1 MRNLAWLGTAF
12 TFVFCLAGAP
22 AQGQGNDVA
31 FDFKM
36 SGTNMTNGTEKTGE
50 STGHAIMSKGRM
62 RLEMSG
68 NSPMG
73 NIPGLAQ
80 GEPITL
86 ILPDTGRT
94 FIIIQP
100 SKKQYMTINPSAMME
115 GMQKMMEA
123 MGATMTFEITGDDPT
138 VENLGKGPDILGHH
152 TLHWRTTST
161 TKVKV
166 GAMGQTQQTDATTV
180 VDQYI
185 APDVMNLDDPFRGLQ
200 RNPMAD
206 MFGGGAK
213 DYLEKMQAARKKL
226 PAGSPLRTEQK
237 VHINAAGR
245 ESNASSVSE
254 VTKISSVHATDEMFK
269 VPADYTMVKLPMM
282 PGGRDST
289 MRH

>member
-1 MRNLAWLGTAF
+1 MLNLTRLGTASALA
-12 TFVFCLAGAP
+12 FCLAGLP
-22 AQGQGNDVA
+22 AEGQGNDVA

-36 SGTNMTNGTEKTGE
+36 SGTNMTGTTEKKGE

-94 FIIIQP
+94 FIILQP
-100 SKKQYMTINPSAMME
+100 TKHQYMTINPSAMME
-115 GMQKMMEA
+115 GMQKMMES
-123 MGATMTFEITGDDPT
+123 MGATMTFEITGDDPK
-138 VENLGKGPDILGHH
+138 VENLGSGPDILGHH
-152 TLHWRTTST
+152 TSHWRTTSI

-166 GAMGQTQQTDATTV
+166 GAMGQTQQTEATTV

-185 APDVMNLDDPFRGLQ
+185 APDVKNLDDPFRGLQ

-206 MFGGGAK
+206 MFGSGAK
-213 DYLEKMQAARKKL
+213 EYLEKMQAARKKL
-226 PAGSPLRTEQK
+226 PSGSPLRTEQSVK
-237 VHINAAGR
+237 IISAGR
-245 ESNASSVSE
+245 ESSGTSVSE
-254 VTKISSVHATDEMFK
+254 VTKISNVRATDDMFK
-269 VPADYTMVKLPMM
+269 VPPDYTMVKMPM
-282 PGGRDST
+282 PGGPPPG
-289 MRH
+289 

>member
-1 MRNLAWLGTAF
+1 MRNLTRLGTASAL
-12 TFVFCLAGAP
+12 VFCLAAP
-22 AQGQGNDVA
+22 AQGQGDDVA

-36 SGTNMTNGTEKTGE
+36 SSTNMTGGKEKKGE

-80 GEPITL
+80 GEAITL

-94 FIIIQP
+94 FIILQP
-100 SKKQYMTINPSAMME
+100 TKHQYMTINPSAMME

-123 MGATMTFEITGDDPT
+123 MGATMTFEITGDDPK
-138 VENLGKGPDILGHH
+138 VENLGAGPDILGHH
-152 TLHWRTTST
+152 TAHWRTTSI

-166 GAMGQTQQTDATTV
+166 GAMGQTQETEATTV

-185 APDVMNLDDPFRGLQ
+185 AHDVNNLDDPFRGLQ

-206 MFGGGAK
+206 MFGSGAK
-213 DYLEKMQAARKKL
+213 AYLEKMQAARKKL
-226 PAGSPLRTEQK
+226 PTGSPLRTEQK
-237 VHINAAGR
+237 VKILTAGR

-254 VTKISSVHATDEMFK
+254 VTRISSVKANDDMFK
-269 VPADYTMVKLPMM
+269 VPSGYTLVKLPMM

-289 MRH
+289 MHR

>member
-1 MRNLAWLGTAF
+1 MRNLIRLGTASAF
-12 TFVFCLAGAP
+12 ALCLAGAP
-22 AQGQGNDVA
+22 ARGQGDDVA

-36 SGTNMTNGTEKTGE
+36 SGTNMSNGTEKKGE

-73 NIPGLAQ
+73 NIPGLSQ
-80 GEPITL
+80 GEATIL

-94 FIIIQP
+94 FLILQP
-100 SKKQYMTINPSAMME
+100 SKHQYMSINPSAMIE
-115 GMQKMMEA
+115 GLQKMMEG
-123 MGATMTFEITGDDPT
+123 MGQTMTLELTGDDPV
-138 VENLGKGPDILGHH
+138 VENLGAGPDILGHH
-152 TLHWRTTST
+152 THHWRTTST

-166 GAMGQTQQTDATTV
+166 GVMGQSQTTEATTV

-185 APDVMNLDDPFRGLQ
+185 APDVRNLDDPFRGLQ

-206 MFGGGAK
+206 MFGSGAK

-237 VHINAAGR
+237 TKINANGR

-254 VTKISSVHATDEMFK
+254 VTKISSVRATDDMFK
-269 VPADYTMVKLPMM
+269 VPSDYTQVKLPMM

-289 MRH
+289 SH